1 MVVALSSFRLPRTSQ
16 PAPGL
21 SSKGSGPQSHIVID
35 DSSIIWED
43 GSRDVDGVLTQ
54 VKDWMPRTRTST
66 SFLMKE
72 AMATTRRRRRTPP
85 EDTGVWAKVLRSQA
99 NGGCGAKVAMHRKLR
114 R

>member
-1 MVVALSSFRLPRTSQ
+1 MVVALSSFKLPSTSQ

-21 SSKGSGPQSHIVID
+21 SSKRFRTAESHID

-85 EDTGVWAKVLRSQA
+85 EDTGVWAKLLRSQA
-99 NGGCGAKVAMHRKLR
+99 NGGCGAEGVMHRKLR

>member
-1 MVVALSSFRLPRTSQ
+1 MVVALSSFKLPSTSQ

-21 SSKGSGPQSHIVID
+21 SSKGSGPQSHIE

-99 NGGCGAKVAMHRKLR
+99 NGGCGAEGVMHRKLR